1 MSKARMAYSC
11 KIYLKEECDGC
22 GLCQVR
28 DAPGLP
34 RMQAGPFACGEM
46 DDPFAPDVMDV
57 DGER

>member
-1 MSKARMAYSC
+1 MAYSC
-11 KIYLKEECDGC
+11 KIWLKEECDGC

-28 DAPGLP
+28 DAPCLP

-46 DDPFAPDVMDV
+46 DDPFAPDVMDA